1 MSDAAVGLTPAPGS
15 SDLAALL
22 AGLDPYLHDGTYV
35 FCRVDVVPAGVV
47 PVVTVAEDE
56 GLTVVTTPELAG
68 ENGWVATFPCA
79 WITLRVHSSLAAV
92 GLTATVAGRLAEHG
106 IPANVVAGF
115 HHDHLFVPV
124 ERAADAMRVLAQLR
138 EDA

>member
-1 MSDAAVGLTPAPGS
+1 MSDAAVGPVLSPGS

-35 FCRVDVVPAGVV
+35 FCLVDVLPAGVV

-68 ENGWVATFPCA
+68 ENGWVGTFPCA

-92 GLTATVAGRLAEHG
+92 GLTATVAGALAEHG
-106 IPANVVAGF
+106 IPANVVAAF
-115 HHDHLFVPV
+115 HHDHLFVPID
-124 ERAADAMRVLAQLR
+124 RAVDAMRVLAQLR